1 MVYASLKSIGGYAPA
16 YILTNADLEK
26 MVDTND
32 EWIKKRTGIE
42 ERRIASSEEDTS
54 DLGVKAALV
63 AIERAGI
70 DKSEID
76 MIICATLSPDYLCM
90 PSTACVIAG
99 KLDIQNVMAFDI
111 SAACSGFVYMLSMA
125 KAFIESGA
133 KKNILLIGAEKISS
147 VIDYTDRGTCIL
159 FGDGAGAPI
168 LGLTHDKN
176 EAILDVHAT
185 ADGRYGDLLITPGC
199 GSKYPCSQET
209 LDNRLNFI
217 KMSGNDVYKIAVK
230 TLTNDVIDI
239 LETNNLD
246 ASQIDHFIP
255 HQANFRIIEAVRSK
269 LNFPIEKTILTVAKY
284 GNTSAASIPMAM
296 NDAYEEGRI
305 KKGDLMLLDTF
316 GGGFTWASALVR
328 FGGN

>member
-1 MVYASLKSIGGYAPA
+1 VYASLRSIGAYAPSR
-16 YILTNADLEK
+16 ILSNADLEK
-26 MVDTND
+26 MVDTTD
-32 EWIKKRTGIE
+32 EWIEKRTGIK
-42 ERRIASSEEDTS
+42 ERRIASSEEATS
-54 DLGVKAALV
+54 DLGVKAAEK

-70 DKSEID
+70 AKVDVD
-76 MIICATLSPDYLCM
+76 LIICATLSPDYLCM

-99 KLDIQNVMAFDI
+99 KLGIHNVMAFDI

-133 KKNILLIGAEKISS
+133 KKNVLLIGAEKISS
-147 VIDYTDRGTCIL
+147 MIDYTDRGTCIL
-159 FGDGAGAPI
+159 FGDGAGAAI
-168 LGLTHDKN
+168 IGTTDNKN
-176 EAILDVHAT
+176 EAILDIHAS
-185 ADGRYGDLLITPGC
+185 ADGRYGDFLITPGC

-209 LDNRLNFI
+209 LDNKLHYI
-217 KMSGNDVYKIAVK
+217 KMQGNDVYKIAVK

-239 LETNNLD
+239 LKHNNVEP
-246 ASQIDHFIP
+246 SEVDHFIP
-255 HQANFRIIEAVRSK
+255 HQANFRIIEAVRAK
-269 LNFPIEKTILTVAKY
+269 LNFPVEKTVLTVAKY

>member
-1 MVYASLKSIGGYAPA
+1 MYASLKSIGAYAPA
-16 YILTNADLEK
+16 RILSNADLEK
-26 MVDTND
+26 MVETSD
-32 EWIKKRTGIE
+32 EWIEKRTGIK
-42 ERRIASSEEDTS
+42 ERRIAAEDESTS
-54 DLGVKAALV
+54 DLGVKAAEV
-63 AIERAGI
+63 AIKRAGI
-70 DKSEID
+70 AKEEID
-76 MIICATLSPDYLCM
+76 LIICATLSPDHFCM

-99 KLDIQNVMAFDI
+99 KLGINDVMAFDI

-147 VIDYTDRGTCIL
+147 VVDYTDRSTCIL
-159 FGDGAGAPI
+159 FGDGAGAAI
-168 LGLTHDKN
+168 ISVTEDKN
-176 EAILDVHAT
+176 EAIIDIHAS

-209 LDNRLNFI
+209 LDNKLNYI
-217 KMSGNDVYKIAVK
+217 KMQGNDVYKVAVK

-239 LETNNLD
+239 LEKNNITALE
-246 ASQIDHFIP
+246 IDHFIP
-255 HQANFRIIEAVRSK
+255 HQANFRIIEAVRAK
-269 LNFPIEKTILTVAKY
+269 LDFPIEKTVLTVAKY

-316 GGGFTWASALVR
+316 GGGFTWASALVH
-328 FGGN
+328 FGGQ

>member
-1 MVYASLKSIGGYAPA
+1 VYASLRSIGAYAPSR
-16 YILTNADLEK
+16 ILSNADLEK
-26 MVDTND
+26 MVDTTD
-32 EWIKKRTGIE
+32 EWIEKRTGIK
-42 ERRIASSEEDTS
+42 ERRIASSEEATS
-54 DLGVKAALV
+54 DLGVKAAEK

-70 DKSEID
+70 AKVDVD
-76 MIICATLSPDYLCM
+76 LIICATLSPDYLCM

-99 KLDIQNVMAFDI
+99 KLGIHNVMAFDI

-133 KKNILLIGAEKISS
+133 KKNVLLIGAEKISS
-147 VIDYTDRGTCIL
+147 MIDYTDRGTCIL
-159 FGDGAGAPI
+159 FGDGAGAAI
-168 LGLTHDKN
+168 IGATENKN
-176 EAILDVHAT
+176 EAILDIHAS
-185 ADGRYGDLLITPGC
+185 ADGRYGDFLITPGC

-209 LDNRLNFI
+209 LDNKLHYI
-217 KMSGNDVYKIAVK
+217 KMQGNDVYKIAVK

-239 LETNNLD
+239 LKHNNVEP
-246 ASQIDHFIP
+246 SEVDHFIP
-255 HQANFRIIEAVRSK
+255 HQANFRIIEAVRAK
-269 LNFPIEKTILTVAKY
+269 LNFPVEKTVLTVAKY